1 MQSWKLKQLEAHVH
15 MLRDTN
21 QTIPQSVAMLLADA
35 RRKEDKRS
43 AKRVANRK
51 SACTSRARKKALVEE
66 MTRTNARLKRQAM
79 ILALLPDL
87 VIAITI
93 GGEIT
98 FCSAQVE
105 RVLRHKNEDLVGAN
119 LEDLLTPA
127 SRRSLNELVG
137 ELVEAERAAAGNVPA
152 AAAAPPLGQ
161 QAPNESFSGSSNGAA
176 VVSDQSYPPLSVV
189 KVESQQSLT
198 EEKLTEENSEL
209 STTNNELKR
218 SPSATAS
225 ASNGSLAQQS
235 ANSSVG
241 NSKTE
246 RKEKQQSSDG
256 SLSSSSDNKNLLKA
270 NENLDRN
277 VRWHNENNKA
287 SKAESCH
294 KDDVTGEAVTA
305 NNAGARLSSLQH
317 RPETMRKNLENLE
330 ANSNSDSSD
339 SLLEGVDEKKKAAKD
354 KPSNGST
361 SDDSGYRESR
371 EDTSSSE
378 GDELSSG
385 NAQVQRSKPLAP
397 TCNICLI
404 RDDLTTIWCEVTS
417 SIRTRSL
424 KDEAADAIP
433 MELLSPNPK
442 QSSNMSCS
450 DEAEDSSK
458 DEVKELLLCLRPI
471 RDGNEKVDATL
482 RFLPAKKKADQGI
495 IEIVDTNNGSTEEE
509 STKGPVK
516 KRPVQQRESSSSID
530 ATNTTKETSESSQ
543 GEQPVAKKARMGKED
558 DPEKSVVE
566 CLMLM
571 GKK

>member
-1 MQSWKLKQLEAHVH
+1 M
-15 MLRDTN
+15 
-21 QTIPQSVAMLLADA
+21 
-35 RRKEDKRS
+35 
-43 AKRVANRK
+43 
-51 SACTSRARKKALVEE
+51 
-66 MTRTNARLKRQAM
+66 
-79 ILALLPDL
+79 
-87 VIAITI
+87 
-93 GGEIT
+93 
-98 FCSAQVE
+98 
-105 RVLRHKNEDLVGAN
+105 
-119 LEDLLTPA
+119 EDLLTPA

-385 NAQVQRSKPLAP
+385 NGKPRHSLHKDIILVQFLTVLLSTAQVQRSKPLAP